1 MPSSPGHSKS
11 TGRAEL
17 IPICV
22 IYSPSPR
29 QVDQVDLRVAEGST
43 VADAVAA
50 SRLPQR
56 YPEQQLGHLVVA
68 VWGRLVP
75 LDHAVRAGD
84 RVEILRPL
92 QVDPKESRRLRYNA
106 QARPRK
112 QPR

>member
-1 MPSSPGHSKS
+1 
-11 TGRAEL
+11 L

-22 IYSPSPR
+22 IYSPSAR
-29 QVDQVDLRVAEGST
+29 QVDHVDLRLAEGST

-50 SRLPQR
+50 SGLAQR
-56 YPEQQLGHLVVA
+56 YPEYPERWVHLVAA
-68 VWGRLVP
+68 VWGRLVA
-75 LDHAVRAGD
+75 LDHVVRAGD

-106 QARPRK
+106 QARPRR

>member
-1 MPSSPGHSKS
+1 
-11 TGRAEL
+11 L

-22 IYSPSPR
+22 IYSPSAR
-29 QVDQVDLRVAEGST
+29 QVDQVDLRLAEGST
-43 VADAVAA
+43 VADAVVA

-56 YPEQQLGHLVVA
+56 YPEQLVHLVVA
-68 VWGRLVP
+68 VWGRLVT

-92 QVDPKESRRLRYNA
+92 RVDPKESRRLRYNA